1 MSRIALALV
10 GLALTCGGVQAQS
23 QSTTPTVDPGTKLN
37 FAATVGGATF
47 ERAVNYG
54 GPPASRPEL
63 GTSYFYSTP
72 KKLVIT
78 VQIYDGGRRVPA
90 GSTSPV
96 ITSEFTN
103 ELDSVAQQIKGSGYT
118 QFERPPVPSTCTYG
132 SATFRCITY
141 SVLGQATT
149 RFYSKLLLTGYQGYF
164 VKIRVDWSQG
174 HQQTSADAEAA
185 LQSFIPALMH

>member
-1 MSRIALALV
+1 MSRIALAL
-10 GLALTCGGVQAQS
+10 LALALACGAVRAQT
-23 QSTTPTVDPGTKLN
+23 QSTTPTIDPGTKLN

-54 GPPASRPEL
+54 GPPSNRPEL
-63 GTSYFYSTP
+63 GTGYFYSTP
-72 KKLVIT
+72 KRLMIT

-96 ITSEFTN
+96 ITGEFTN

-118 QFERPPVPSTCTYG
+118 QLERPAVPSTCTYG

-141 SVLGQATT
+141 SVLGQQNT

-164 VKIRVDWSQG
+164 VKIRVDWSQA
-174 HQQTSADAEAA
+174 HQQTGTDAEAA
-185 LQSFIPALMH
+185 LQSFIPALIH